1 MILSN
6 IDISHGASNLGSIDE
21 RAKDTS
27 AMLPVSD
34 SEITS
39 SDLNSDRPVRLRSDQ
54 ESFNTRQSLNAKLNS
69 IAKGIRTADRAMGQ
83 VASHIADIKAQLNT
97 IVKHYPPFLAGSDE
111 RVEMERSF
119 DAFKSLVDKLTLP
132 PKDDDPLKVKAG
144 LANNSEAG
152 LFEAHI
158 GDDGLVITNSG
169 HEEDAAQINL
179 DIPLLPEHATD
190 EELDAVIKK
199 LSDAEAD
206 LNKRRASLFS
216 DAGTIS
222 ALVKESSIIT
232 KINPS
237 YGEDLKA
244 EEMEESSA
252 ELRSMEIKGELKA
265 ESACLTA
272 SDAQIMQLLR

>member
-1 MILSN
+1 
-6 IDISHGASNLGSIDE
+6 
-21 RAKDTS
+21 
-27 AMLPVSD
+27 
-34 SEITS
+34 
-39 SDLNSDRPVRLRSDQ
+39 
-54 ESFNTRQSLNAKLNS
+54 
-69 IAKGIRTADRAMGQ
+69 MGQ